1 MRSRL
6 AGISSTI
13 AALAAL
19 SCSGASGSLTRGQ
32 RAFEQGEHERAL
44 AIFRDLEA
52 DVGRLSRTERVRYAY
67 LRGMTDY
74 RLGDKTDARHWLAL
88 AQALETATPRALE
101 PEWAARM
108 NESLGELNEDAYA
121 AAEAAALDAPPP
133 PPSSAD
139 GGKP

>member
-1 MRSRL
+1 MPSRL
-6 AGISSTI
+6 AGMLC
-13 AALAAL
+13 AMVALAAA

-52 DVGRLSRTERVRYAY
+52 DVGRLSPTERTRYAY

-88 AQALETATPRALE
+88 AQALERESHGALE
-101 PEWAARM
+101 PDWAARM

-121 AAEAAALDAPPP
+121 AVEAAAPEAPYPPP
-133 PPSSAD
+133 VDD
-139 GGKP
+139 GGKR